1 MSGARFAVAIVL
13 AVLLGMGGGVAIAEA
28 ARPEPVEVQGYQ
40 THGNPQGTRAGGRFE
55 YTQYDDAMEVIVDKT
70 TGKEYLVWY
79 YRDEIE
85 VVPL

>member
-1 MSGARFAVAIVL
+1 MSNGKL
-13 AVLLGMGGGVAIAEA
+13 AVSIALAALLGMGGGIALGLSIG
-28 ARPEPVEVQGYQ
+28 PEPVEVQGYQ
-40 THGNPQGTRAGGRFE
+40 THGNPQGTRAAGRFA
-55 YTQYDDAMEVIVDKT
+55 YTQYDDAMEIVKDSQ